1 MGEWAP
7 LGPAADPVERPL
19 VLVEGARVPGPQ
31 AKLTASQHIHTHTH
45 MTEGFSLNHSISCK
59 GLTILLHGCQVHLD
73 KKWQHTMKVGGFPY
87 FPTEKMA
94 FEIQFLARAQQFGMP
109 AVSMSEKLK
118 DHQKSLLCGKYH
130 VTYTNLGHLAERD
143 KTPWKNIRHT
153 KF

>member
-1 MGEWAP
+1 
-7 LGPAADPVERPL
+7 
-19 VLVEGARVPGPQ
+19 
-31 AKLTASQHIHTHTH
+31 
-45 MTEGFSLNHSISCK
+45 
-59 GLTILLHGCQVHLD
+59 
-73 KKWQHTMKVGGFPY
+73 MKVGGFPY